1 MLAERLTREPRLR
14 GGAVLDLCTGSGAL
28 ALVAAREGAADVTA
42 VDASRRAVLAVR
54 LNARLNRVRV
64 RALRGDLFEPL
75 GGARFDVIVS
85 NPPYVP
91 GGDAGPVSGEPRRGF
106 DAGDDG
112 RALIDRVCAGL
123 PAHLRPGGVALI
135 VHSSIC
141 GEQDTLDA
149 MRSGGLEAE
158 VVERRR
164 GPLGP
169 VMSARAPELERRGLL
184 RPGQREEDVLILR
197 AEVGES
203 PSRRTAAGS
212 TLGAAPR

>member
-1 MLAERLTREPRLR
+1 M
-14 GGAVLDLCTGSGAL
+14 LDLCTGSGAL

-54 LNARLNRVRV
+54 LNARLNRLRV

-91 GGDAGPVSGEPRRGF
+91 GGDAGPVAGQPRRGF

-141 GEQDTLDA
+141 GEQKTLDA
-149 MRSGGLEAE
+149 LRSGGLEAE

-169 VMSARAPELERRGLL
+169 VMRARAPELERAGCCARGSARRKCWSL
-184 RPGQREEDVLILR
+184 R
-197 AEVGES
+197 
-203 PSRRTAAGS
+203 
-212 TLGAAPR
+212 AAPR